1 MAYSM
6 QVNDEKTAKAS
17 VKDVDVSYKK
27 AAVIMDAIRGMPL
40 IKAERYLEDVIAK
53 KRPVPFKKYNTGVG
67 HRPGGVIGKYPVKAA
82 KIILKLLKN
91 AENNAENKGL
101 DKERLV
107 IIHAKADK
115 GATLLRRKPK
125 GRWRYNNI
133 VLAHMEVI
141 VREV

>member
-6 QVNDEKTAKAS
+6 QVNDEKTAKAC

-27 AAVIMDAIRGMPL
+27 AAVVMDAIRGMPL
-40 IKAERYLEDVIAK
+40 IKAERFLEEVIAK
-53 KRPVPFKKYNTGVG
+53 KRPVPFRKYNTSVG
-67 HRPGGVIGKYPVKAA
+67 HRPGGIIGKYPVKAS

-91 AENNAENKGL
+91 VENNAENKGL
-101 DKERLV
+101 DKEKLV

-115 GATLLRRKPK
+115 GAIIPRRAPK
-125 GRWRYNNI
+125 GRWRRNDM